1 MIEGITP
8 EIIEIYK
15 QLVAKCPMAD
25 NIKELKSH
33 VKMTNNQLDILI
45 RSGAITKFD
54 DGPMIVNE
62 DWIGKVEGGE
72 QFVQ

>member
-1 MIEGITP
+1 
-8 EIIEIYK
+8 
-15 QLVAKCPMAD
+15 
-25 NIKELKSH
+25 
-33 VKMTNNQLDILI
+33 MTNNQLDILI

>member
-1 MIEGITP
+1 
-8 EIIEIYK
+8 
-15 QLVAKCPMAD
+15 MAD